1 MKQLLSSTIPFRRT
15 ALLFAATLLLASCGG
30 SIPAQPNPT
39 PTTMPT
45 PTNPS
50 QPMDDVRGPLPIPTA
65 DSAGP
70 TPTIIGPIVG
80 TSVAGGPVEGP
91 PLTSIVTPRRH
102 PLLLPGPSAGG
113 LPKPTDVPRAPLR
126 SVGDV

>member
-80 TSVAGGPVEGP
+80 TSVAGGPVEGTP
-91 PLTSIVTPRRH
+91 ITVIVTTV
-102 PLLLPGPSAGG
+102 GP
-113 LPKPTDVPRAPLR
+113 PTIFFLIFD
-126 SVGDV
+126 